1 MWHDATAQAPEEPE
15 TSVSGL
21 PTPPRDLVE
30 SDEALAVR
38 LRDEAFAEVAKLT
51 AEIIRHTRQSQIL
64 AADSL
69 VEKAIADAAAVRRSF
84 VVIEAIE
91 AAGYSTATH
100 TLTVDRGK
108 VEVVP
113 LEVKK

>member
-1 MWHDATAQAPEEPE
+1 MTWHAPIAVVDAEAPEAS
-15 TSVSGL
+15 TSG
-21 PTPPRDLVE
+21 
-30 SDEALAVR
+30 AVR
-38 LRDEAFAEVAKLT
+38 TKDAAFAEIVRLT
-51 AEIIRHTRQSQIL
+51 AEVVSHTRQSQVL

-91 AAGYSTATH
+91 AAGFSTATH

-113 LEVKK
+113 IEKKT